1 MMIKS
6 IDSGFDFGVGYRRQM
21 LTFIYVDD
29 LVEAMFK
36 ALEAP
41 ATLHRKYIISE
52 DRAYSQK
59 EFREIVARRLGK
71 RFVVPVKLP
80 MWMVYVASTVAEK
93 AAALQMKASTLNRD
107 KFKIMRQRNWN
118 CSIADARRDFGFE
131 PRFSLERGI
140 DITVSAYLDEKRK
153 RKEEGV

>member
-1 MMIKS
+1 
-6 IDSGFDFGVGYRRQM
+6 
-21 LTFIYVDD
+21 
-29 LVEAMFK
+29 
-36 ALEAP
+36 
-41 ATLHRKYIISE
+41 
-52 DRAYSQK
+52 
-59 EFREIVARRLGK
+59 
-71 RFVVPVKLP
+71 

-153 RKEEGV
+153 RKEDGV